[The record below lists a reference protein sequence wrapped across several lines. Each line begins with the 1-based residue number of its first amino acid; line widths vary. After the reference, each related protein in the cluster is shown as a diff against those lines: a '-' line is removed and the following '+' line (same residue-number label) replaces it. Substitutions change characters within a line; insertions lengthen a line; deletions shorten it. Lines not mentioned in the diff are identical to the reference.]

1 MKPLAALILAFVAL
15 LALAPAARAAPM
27 AVPDLRTAR
36 LWGVEQGLMA
46 GVTVAHAV
54 QPLAVVTGDLPWTPK
69 KFVAISG
76 AVLYGATFTGL
87 MFYQRPALK
96 VAVIGPVVG
105 STTVFGGWILNKAGV
120 IDLAIKPDV
129 FQLAGGALQLPAAII
144 AVKLLRE
151 EPDEAASA
159 RQAAPMMVWRARF

>member
-15 LALAPAARAAPM
+15 LALAPSARAAPM

-46 GVTVAHAV
+46 GVTVAHVV

-120 IDLAIKPDV
+120 IDLAISS
-129 FQLAGGALQLPAAII
+129 
-144 AVKLLRE
+144 RT
-151 EPDEAASA
+151 AASVSGSGS
-159 RQAAPMMVWRARF
+159 QPSLKSMSET